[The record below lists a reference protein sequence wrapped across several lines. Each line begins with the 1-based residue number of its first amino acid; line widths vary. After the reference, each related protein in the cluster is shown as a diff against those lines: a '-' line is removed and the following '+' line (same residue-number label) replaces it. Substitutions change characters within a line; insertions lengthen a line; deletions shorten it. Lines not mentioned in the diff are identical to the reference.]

1 MASTQ
6 NWNESLEYVA
16 ISDVGMRR
24 ASNQDAHAEVVAP
37 DIEHWLRRG
46 HVFVVC
52 DGMGAHAAG
61 ELASKMAVDS
71 IPHTYLKLVDQPTPD
86 ALRKSVQEANSQI
99 FTRGQANADFHG
111 MGTTCSTLVLLPQGA
126 IAAHVGDS
134 RIYRLRGKRLEQ
146 LTFDHSLVWE
156 MSAAGQ
162 VPKDSIPPFVPK
174 NVITRSLGPHP
185 HVQVDLEGPFPL
197 EVGDTFLLCS
207 DGLTGQVND
216 EEIGEILQCLPPKEA
231 AQVLVDL
238 ANLRGGPDN
247 VTVVVVKVKSPAI
260 TPASGYQVE
269 PLVLNSEANVK
280 QPEHEVTVQNLST
293 QLWTASLVCLLV
305 AMGLG
310 IAQIQMFALI
320 ALVISVAFGLI
331 GWMQRISPAGQSRHY
346 LAPNARIGRGPHV
359 TVDCEPDAK
368 LVQELTSIV
377 EQLRD
382 AAVEEQWSIA
392 WHEYTA
398 CITRGKDASERHDYA
413 SAVRE
418 YASALR
424 LMMNQL
430 RSQRAKRNHRN
441 DSAI

>member
-1 MASTQ
+1 AST
-6 NWNESLEYVA
+6 NEWSDALEYVA

-24 ASNQDAHAEVVAP
+24 ASNQDAHAEVIAP
-37 DIEHWLRRG
+37 DAEHWIRRG

-61 ELASKMAVDS
+61 ELASKMAVDG
-71 IPHTYLKLVDQPTPD
+71 IPHTYLKLADRPAPD
-86 ALRKSVQEANSQI
+86 ALRKSIQETNHQI
-99 FTRGQANADFHG
+99 YSRGQANADFHG
-111 MGTTCSTLVLLPQGA
+111 MGTTASTLVLLPHGA
-126 IAAHVGDS
+126 LVAHVGDS
-134 RIYRLRGKRLEQ
+134 RVYRLRGKRLEQ

-185 HVQVDLEGPFPL
+185 NVQVDLEGPYPL
-197 EVGDTFLLCS
+197 EIGDTFLLCS

-216 EEIGEILQCLPPKEA
+216 EEIGAILQSLPPKEA

-247 VTVVVVKVKSPAI
+247 VTVVVIRVQQPLLTA
-260 TPASGYQVE
+260 ASGYQIE
-269 PLVLNSEANVK
+269 PLVLNGDVES
-280 QPEHEVTVQNLST
+280 QPENDAAVKNLSVN
-293 QLWTASLVCLLV
+293 LWVAAVVSLVI

-310 IAQIQMFALI
+310 IAQLQVGAFAALVVAI
-320 ALVISVAFGLI
+320 ALGLI
-331 GWMQRISPAGQSRHY
+331 GWLQRISPTERRPQFLS
-346 LAPNARIGRGPHV
+346 PDARIGRGPHA
-359 TVDCEPDAK
+359 TVDCEPDEK
-368 LVQELTSIV
+368 LVQELLSIV

-398 CITRGKDASERHDYA
+398 CITRGKDAAERKDYGN
-413 SAVRE
+413 AVRE

-430 RSQRAKRNHRN
+430 RSQRAKRSNRG
-441 DSAI
+441 DSVI

>member
-1 MASTQ
+1 MSSGNHWSDA
-6 NWNESLEYVA
+6 LEYVA

-24 ASNQDAHAEVVAP
+24 ASNQDSHAEVVAP
-37 DIEHWLRRG
+37 DADHWLRRG

-61 ELASKMAVDS
+61 ELASKMAVDG
-71 IPHTYLKLVDQPTPD
+71 IPHTYLKLSDRPPPD
-86 ALRKSVQEANSQI
+86 ALRRSIQEANNQI
-99 FTRGQANADFHG
+99 YSRGQANADFHG
-111 MGTTCSTLVLLPQGA
+111 MGTTASTLVLLPQGA
-126 IAAHVGDS
+126 IVAHVGDS
-134 RIYRLRGKRLEQ
+134 RVYRLRGKRLEQ

-156 MSAAGQ
+156 MSAYGQ

-185 HVQVDLEGPFPL
+185 NVQVDLEGPFPL

-216 EEIGEILQCLPPKEA
+216 EELGAIMQSLPPREA

-247 VTVVVVKVKSPAI
+247 VTVIVVRVKSPVL
-260 TPASGYQVE
+260 TPASGYQFE
-269 PLVLNSEANVK
+269 PLVLNTE
-280 QPEHEVTVQNLST
+280 PEPRPEDDATSKNLSIKF
-293 QLWTASLVCLLV
+293 WIAAVVCLV
-305 AMGLG
+305 IAMGFG
-310 IAQIQMFALI
+310 IAQMQIGAIAGLVAAVAL
-320 ALVISVAFGLI
+320 GLI
-331 GWMQRISPAGQSRHY
+331 GWMQRLTPPVETPQF

-359 TVDCEPDAK
+359 TVDCEPDEK
-368 LVQELTSIV
+368 LVSELLSIV

-382 AAVEEQWSIA
+382 AAVEEQWAIA

-398 CITRGKDASERHDYA
+398 CITRGKDAAERKDYA

-430 RSQRAKRNHRN
+430 RSQRAKRGHRG
-441 DSAI
+441 DSVL

>member
-1 MASTQ
+1 MAAGNTWSDA
-6 NWNESLEYVA
+6 LEYVA

-37 DIEHWLRRG
+37 DAEHWLRRG

-71 IPHTYLKLVDQPTPD
+71 IPHTYLKLADQPVPD
-86 ALRKSVQEANSQI
+86 ALRKSVQEANGQI
-99 FTRGQANADFHG
+99 YSRGQANADFHG
-111 MGTTCSTLVLLPQGA
+111 MGTTASTLVLLPQGA
-126 IAAHVGDS
+126 LVAHVGDS
-134 RIYRLRGKRLEQ
+134 RVYRLRGKRLEQ

-162 VPKDSIPPFVPK
+162 VPKDAIPPFVPK

-185 HVQVDLEGPFPL
+185 NVQVDLEGPFPL

-216 EEIGEILQCLPPKEA
+216 EEIGAILQSLPPKEA

-247 VTVVVVKVKSPAI
+247 VTVLVIRVKSPAL
-260 TPASGYQVE
+260 TPAGGYQVE
-269 PLVLNSEANVK
+269 PLALNGEAEP
-280 QPEHEVTVQNLST
+280 QPVEDDSAKKLSIKF
-293 QLWTASLVCLLV
+293 WFAAVACLVI
-305 AMGLG
+305 AMGFG
-310 IAQIQMFALI
+310 IAQIQEGAIGGLVAAVAL
-320 ALVISVAFGLI
+320 GLI
-331 GWMQRISPAGQSRHY
+331 GWMQR
-346 LAPNARIGRGPHV
+346 LTPNQKTPTFLPPNVRIGRGPHA
-359 TVDCEPDAK
+359 TVDCEPDEK
-368 LVQELTSIV
+368 LVQELFSIV

-398 CITRGKDASERHDYA
+398 CITRGKDAAERKDYG

-430 RSQRAKRNHRN
+430 RSQRAKRGNTG
-441 DSAI
+441 DSVF